1 MEKGAWLVSGPLPRF
16 PAFPR
21 GEEIHPKYLLV
32 FPRAQLRGP
41 ESMPGKSGE
50 YTHSHGHTLTDT
62 HSYMDTHTQTHK
74 THSQTHTL
82 PWTHILTDTHP
93 HTCTHTL
100 TDTEQ
105 IMEVRELKKQPG
117 AWGSAGRAGSRG
129 GKRQSLCVTA
139 DKVRRLPW
147 PSFPIP

>member
-1 MEKGAWLVSGPLPRF
+1 MTGSSGASAEGTPSLPPPIPLQYTEREEGAKPRTPQARQLSSMEKGAWLVSGPLPRF

-74 THSQTHTL
+74 THTHRHIHSHGHTYSQTHTFIRAH
-82 PWTHILTDTHP
+82 THSQT
-93 HTCTHTL
+93 
-100 TDTEQ
+100 
-105 IMEVRELKKQPG
+105 
-117 AWGSAGRAGSRG
+117 
-129 GKRQSLCVTA
+129 QS
-139 DKVRRLPW
+139 K
-147 PSFPIP
+147 